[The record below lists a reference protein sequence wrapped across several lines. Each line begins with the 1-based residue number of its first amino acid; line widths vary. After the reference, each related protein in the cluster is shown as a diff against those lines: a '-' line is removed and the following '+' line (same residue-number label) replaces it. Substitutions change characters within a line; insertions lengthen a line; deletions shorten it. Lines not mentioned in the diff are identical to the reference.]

1 MKQKASRPV
10 SEIGDVTRD
19 CDAKD
24 KLPNVDISIYVKL
37 KCLYFPVMHEI
48 VFSYSKIIRVSS
60 DT

>member
-19 CDAKD
+19 CDE
-24 KLPNVDISIYVKL
+24 LPNVDISIYVKL